1 MKLGEASLWP
11 PEVPTAVLAESLT
24 GDHRRDVLTNR
35 LLRGCLVRPVEE
47 SHGREAARLR
57 TTTGRAGRVSA
68 VDALVVAL
76 AAEGPDSVVLTTDP
90 KDLRTLA
97 RHVHVPIGIS
107 PV

>member
-1 MKLGEASLWP
+1 M
-11 PEVPTAVLAESLT
+11 
-24 GDHRRDVLTNR
+24 
-35 LLRGCLVRPVEE
+35 
-47 SHGREAARLR
+47 
-57 TTTGRAGRVSA
+57 
-68 VDALVVAL
+68 DALVVAL